1 MNGIHDMGGM
11 HGFGPIDVADDASF
25 HEDWEPRARAIAHLM
40 FGTGYLNLDEFRSTI
55 EHVLPVEYLQSSYF
69 DRWLTAVE
77 SASIER
83 GYLTRDELDGRIQEI
98 QGDRF
103 QPAIPAPNPAP
114 PEDISIGDVVQRFQA
129 GDTVRV
135 RNAHVE
141 GHTRA
146 PRYLRGKVGVIQ
158 KSRGHEV
165 FPDTNAHL
173 QGDRPQV
180 VYSVTFAGSELW
192 GDQAE
197 PRQLLTIDLWDAY
210 LERA

>member
-11 HGFGPIDVADDASF
+11 HGFGPVDVSDDAAF
-25 HEDWEPRARAIAHLM
+25 HDDWEPRARAMVHLM
-40 FGTGYLNLDEFRSTI
+40 YMPEYINLDEFRSTI
-55 EHVLPVEYLQSSYF
+55 ERIPPAEYLQSSYF
-69 DRWLTAVE
+69 ERWLTALE
-77 SASIER
+77 SATIER
-83 GYLTRDELDGRIQEI
+83 GYLTQDELDDRIQEI
-98 QGDRF
+98 QGSTF
-103 QPAIPAPNPAP
+103 EPAIPAPKPEP
-114 PEDISIGDVVQRFQA
+114 PRATLSGEVVQRFQA
-129 GDTVRV
+129 GETVRV

-146 PRYLRGKVGVIQ
+146 PRYLRGKVGVIE

-173 QGDRPQV
+173 QGDQPQV
-180 VYSVTFAGSELW
+180 VYSVTFEGSELW